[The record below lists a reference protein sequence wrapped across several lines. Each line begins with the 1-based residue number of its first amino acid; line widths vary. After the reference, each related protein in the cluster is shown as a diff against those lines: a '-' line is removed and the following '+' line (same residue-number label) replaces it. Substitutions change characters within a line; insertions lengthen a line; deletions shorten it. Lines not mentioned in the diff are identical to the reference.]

1 MLSSAN
7 CAILAA
13 GNVWRSTGHFPSSA
27 AVEGKR
33 HFRFSPLRVATG
45 CRLRTR
51 KKERPG
57 LSPHVSIPSPR
68 LYGLIR
74 SHLHARGRCELFSA
88 SAGFMPLPSGVRSE
102 RGPHVGIP
110 LDAFHSVASVGLPP
124 YLEGSVESVALD
136 SSYNTVRLNTSIY
149 SQHSFL
155 LSGVRTGVICR
166 HQKMTTD
173 ASLSGWGVVFEGR
186 PAYGVWSG
194 KYLTWHKNGLE
205 LRAVHL
211 ALTHSSIPD
220 ALTCQHGGG
229 C

>member
-13 GNVWRSTGHFPSSA
+13 GNVWRSAGHFPSSA

-74 SHLHARGRCELFSA
+74 SHLHARGHCELFSA

-124 YLEGSVESVALD
+124 YLEGSAESVALD
-136 SSYNTVRLNTSIY
+136 SSYNPVRLYSSIY

-155 LSGVRTGVICR
+155 LSTYGGNLPSPKDDDGCFPLGMGSGFRGTTSLRCLVRQV
-166 HQKMTTD
+166 
-173 ASLSGWGVVFEGR
+173 
-186 PAYGVWSG
+186 P
-194 KYLTWHKNGLE
+194 
-205 LRAVHL
+205 HL
-211 ALTHSSIPD
+211 AQKRPGVESSSSSSHSLSSIPD
-220 ALTCQHGGG
+220 ALTC
-229 C
+229 